1 MNLEKRIERLEGAAN
16 ATGDHI
22 HTVLVPYG
30 ADEAGQTE
38 AQRQALEHNPAPNG
52 TKLTVYRIDFAS
64 MEFMKG
70 R

>member
-1 MNLEKRIERLEGAAN
+1 MKLEKRIERLERAAD
-16 ATGDHI
+16 TGHHI
-22 HTVLVPYG
+22 HMVRVPYV
-30 ADEAGQTE
+30 ADEAGQRE
-38 AQRQALEHNPAPNG
+38 AQRRALEHNPAPNG